1 MAMTLNAIFIGYAR
15 TRIARLRFS
24 GQRQNGTR
32 TVNADVLLLN
42 LNFGI
47 SWKIQQ
53 DKKNEKKKQ
62 KNRPFKTRQP
72 SRIPSFP
79 LKSVRSRC
87 ATTRIENLQLTTEY
101 LTVAILIFYVWQ
113 EKKNITT
120 RDFQSIRTTF
130 GSNEPLVSFYWYRY
144 EIGDSLG
151 GYVTLCKTR
160 YKTNT
165 SERHIWIK
173 TYSSAIPYFVTLI
186 IIYYNFYDLSVEKKK
201 Y

>member
-1 MAMTLNAIFIGYAR
+1 MRFLSDTRAHVSRDCGFRGNAKMERERLTPTYYYWIWILEFR
-15 TRIARLRFS
+15 EKFNRI
-24 GQRQNGTR
+24 
-32 TVNADVLLLN
+32 
-42 LNFGI
+42 
-47 SWKIQQ
+47 
-53 DKKNEKKKQ
+53 KKMKKKQ